1 MSNTAAVL
9 VGLPGMSNTAAVLLG
24 LVLAGACLVVW
35 LIRTRRVEPAKGQ
48 RGRLRKLG
56 WCAALL
62 VLSVIVVSS
71 LSSLPMPGNLS
82 SWWLA
87 MPVVAALIIIICWP
101 HIAGRI
107 VPVALIFYGLFG
119 FVVARD
125 YAFGGINSYGLT
137 AVGNSSFQ
145 ADLILPQAYAILL
158 LGGWLMLRSADPVL
172 VRARRWLGPV
182 ARAPL
187 GYQLRALALVPVVAV
202 LAGLLAPRL
211 WLAGGAALILTP
223 LLLFGV
229 LLVIRRWPVRAAQLA
244 TAGLLCAGI
253 AGLVIAAAWRSGS
266 YVISEQCFSSLQ
278 PVPSS
283 TAASAQPV
291 PAPAASAQPK
301 KPSFVPPAKPVK
313 PAYSKPVCRP
323 APLFIGGG
331 TAADI
336 GDVVWGQA
344 LPYGSVLV
352 DSQHTADAAGVEG
365 LALLALGTWLAP
377 QAFPRV
383 RRMLGGTPD
392 AELTKRVERLT
403 ESRAV
408 AVDTASA
415 DLRRLERDLHD
426 GAQARLVA
434 LGMNLRAAER
444 LIATS
449 PEAAI
454 ALVAEAR
461 KTSVMALMELRELVR
476 GVLPPVLADRGLADA
491 IRALALDSPLHVE
504 TDIDLPGRLPAP
516 LETACYFA
524 VAELLTNAAK
534 HSGAREARIA
544 ISHSGRLLRIE
555 VTDFGLGGADP
566 EKGSGM
572 AGVERRMAT
581 FDGILAVSSPV
592 GGPTMVVMEVPCVL
606 SSPRT
611 SSS

>member
-1 MSNTAAVL
+1 MSVHVQDLVLPVLAAVA
-9 VGLPGMSNTAAVLLG
+9 VAAV
-24 LVLAGACLVVW
+24 VVIR
-35 LIRTRRVEPAKGQ
+35 IRTNGTEAAKGR
-48 RGRLRKLG
+48 RGRLREFG

-62 VLSVIVVSS
+62 VLSVIVMSSVSS
-71 LSSLPMPGNLS
+71 LPLPGNLS
-82 SWWLA
+82 SWWIAL
-87 MPVVAALIIIICWP
+87 PVVAAVIIIISWP
-101 HIAGRI
+101 RLAARI
-107 VPVALIFYGLFG
+107 VPVALIFYGLSG

-125 YAFGGINSYGLT
+125 YAFGGVINSYGLT
-137 AVGNSSFQ
+137 AVGKPGLQ
-145 ADLILPQAYAILL
+145 ADLILPQAYGLLL
-158 LGGWLMLRSADPVL
+158 LGGWLVLHSADPVL
-172 VRARRWLGPV
+172 ARLRQRLGPV
-182 ARAPL
+182 ADAPL
-187 GYQLRALALVPVVAV
+187 GQQLRTLALVPVVAV
-202 LAGLLAPRL
+202 LAGFLAPRL

-253 AGLVIAAAWRSGS
+253 AGLAITAAWRGS
-266 YVISEQCFSSLQ
+266 VSVVVNEQCSISPQ
-278 PVPSS
+278 PPGAPQPPARLSV
-283 TAASAQPV
+283 SAQPGK
-291 PAPAASAQPK
+291 AQ
-301 KPSFVPPAKPVK
+301 SVRITPV
-313 PAYSKPVCRP
+313 YRSSKPVCVP
-323 APLFIGGG
+323 ALRTFAGGG
-331 TAADI
+331 TAADVA
-336 GDVVWGQA
+336 DVVWGRA
-344 LPYGSVLV
+344 LPYGAVLV
-352 DSQHTADAAGVEG
+352 DSSTTAVAAGVEG

-377 QAFPRV
+377 QTFPLV

-403 ESRAV
+403 VSRAV

-444 LIATS
+444 LIPTS

-461 KTSVMALMELRELVR
+461 RTSVMALMELRELVR

-491 IRALALDSPLHVE
+491 VRALALDSPLHVE
-504 TDIDLPGRLPAP
+504 TDVDLPGRLPAP
-516 LETACYFA
+516 VETACYFA

-534 HSGAREARIA
+534 HSGARDARI
-544 ISHSGRLLRIE
+544 SVWHSGRLLRIE

-566 EKGSGM
+566 AKGSGL
-572 AGVERRMAT
+572 AGVERRLAT
-581 FDGILAVSSPV
+581 FDGILAVSSPI

-606 SSPRT
+606 SSPKT

>member
-1 MSNTAAVL
+1 MPVMSY
-9 VGLPGMSNTAAVLLG
+9 PAAVLLG

-35 LIRTRRVEPAKGQ
+35 WIRTSRVEHAKGQ

-71 LSSLPMPGNLS
+71 LSSLPVRGNLP

-87 MPVVAALIIIICWP
+87 MPIVAAIIVIICWP
-101 HIAGRI
+101 HIAARI
-107 VPVALIFYGLFG
+107 VPVALIFYGLCG
-119 FVVARD
+119 FIVARD
-125 YAFGGINSYGLT
+125 FAVGGVINSYGLT
-137 AVGNSSFQ
+137 AVGNPGLQ
-145 ADLILPQAYAILL
+145 ADLILPQAYALLL

-229 LLVIRRWPVRAAQLA
+229 LLVIRRWPVRAAQL
-244 TAGLLCAGI
+244 TTVGLLCVGI
-253 AGLVIAAAWRSGS
+253 AGLVIAAAWRGGS
-266 YVISEQCFSSLQ
+266 TINMEKCFSSLQ
-278 PVPSS
+278 PVPSP

-301 KPSFVPPAKPVK
+301 KPSFVPPAKPL
-313 PAYSKPVCRP
+313 YSKTVCVAAP
-323 APLFIGGG
+323 PLFVGGG
-331 TAADI
+331 KAA
-336 GDVVWGQA
+336 GVADVVWGQPR
-344 LPYGSVLV
+344 PYGAVLV

-377 QAFPRV
+377 QTFPRV

-403 ESRAV
+403 KSRAV

-534 HSGAREARIA
+534 HSGARDARIA

-566 EKGSGM
+566 AKGSGM

-592 GGPTMVVMEVPCVL
+592 GGPTMVVMEVPCAL
-606 SSPRT
+606 SSPKT